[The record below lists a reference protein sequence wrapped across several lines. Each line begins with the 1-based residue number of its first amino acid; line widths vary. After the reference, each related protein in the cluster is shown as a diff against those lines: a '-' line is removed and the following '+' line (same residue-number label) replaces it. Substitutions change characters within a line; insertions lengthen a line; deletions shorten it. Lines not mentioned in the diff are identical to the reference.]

1 MYSLFFR
8 SLYLYSFAYFDA
20 LRFDKKRHTP
30 FSLNRL
36 LFLTILFPPFL
47 ALQIIHQISFV
58 LDDVLFQ
65 DYKSHPCDKLLFIIG
80 IPRSGTTFIHRTIA
94 AASETS
100 TFSTWEAIFAP
111 AICEKKCLRFFH
123 TIDSFIGRPFGRI
136 LNFIIRLFGDDFH
149 NVHSVTLDAPEED
162 YLTLLPI
169 GACLILLFAFPN
181 SPKLKD
187 MIDFKNMAGK
197 EKALILAFYKKNI
210 QRHLYGKNRNTL
222 FISKNAAFCTWLPEL
237 KLLFPQAQ
245 FIVTIRD
252 PETAIPTQLNALKS
266 ARAVFGTDPNGIA
279 TRAII
284 QQSFEKNYTS
294 VFHFLKSTS
303 KMNCALIQQEE
314 LRKDSIGIL
323 TKAINQLAIKLP
335 IESIQVKSSKDNKTV
350 YKKNTSVPQDPI
362 DPSITKIYKCI
373 IELDLSINS

>member
-8 SLYLYSFAYFDA
+8 SLSLYYFAYFDA
-20 LRFDKKRHTP
+20 LKFDKKRHTP
-30 FSLNRL
+30 FNFQRL
-36 LFLTILFPPFL
+36 LFLTVLFPPFL
-47 ALQIIHQISFV
+47 ALQIIHQICFV
-58 LDDVLFQ
+58 LDDVFFP

-94 AASETS
+94 SSSETS

-111 AICEKKCLRFFH
+111 AICEKKCLKFFNRV
-123 TIDSFIGRPFGRI
+123 DNFFGKPFRSI

-149 NVHSVTLDAPEED
+149 NIHSVGLDAPEED

-169 GACLILLFAFPN
+169 GSCLIVLFAFPN
-181 SPKLKD
+181 SPKLKG
-187 MIDFKNMAGK
+187 MIDFKNMADK
-197 EKALILAFYKKNI
+197 EKREILAFYKKNI
-210 QRHLYGKNRNTL
+210 QRHLYGKNHNRL

-237 KLLFPQAQ
+237 KLLFPDAQ
-245 FIVTIRD
+245 FILTIRD

-266 ARAVFGTDPNGIA
+266 ARAVFGSDPNGII

-294 VFHFLKSTS
+294 VFNFLKSTS

-323 TKAINQLAIKLP
+323 TKAINQLAITLP
-335 IESIQVKSSKDNKTV
+335 IESIQVKTPNDNKTIH
-350 YKKNTSVPQDPI
+350 KKNASVPQDPI
-362 DPSITKIYKCI
+362 DPSITKTYKRI
-373 IELDLSINS
+373 IELNL

>member
-1 MYSLFFR
+1 
-8 SLYLYSFAYFDA
+8 
-20 LRFDKKRHTP
+20 
-30 FSLNRL
+30 
-36 LFLTILFPPFL
+36 
-47 ALQIIHQISFV
+47 
-58 LDDVLFQ
+58 
-65 DYKSHPCDKLLFIIG
+65 
-80 IPRSGTTFIHRTIA
+80 
-94 AASETS
+94 
-100 TFSTWEAIFAP
+100 
-111 AICEKKCLRFFH
+111 
-123 TIDSFIGRPFGRI
+123 
-136 LNFIIRLFGDDFH
+136 
-149 NVHSVTLDAPEED
+149 
-162 YLTLLPI
+162 
-169 GACLILLFAFPN
+169 
-181 SPKLKD
+181 
-187 MIDFKNMAGK
+187 MIDFKNMAGE

-237 KLLFPQAQ
+237 KSLFPQAQ

-323 TKAINQLAIKLP
+323 TQAINQLAITLP
-335 IESIQVKSSKDNKTV
+335 IESIQVKSSKENKTV
-350 YKKNTSVPQDPI
+350 YKKNTSVAEDPI
-362 DPSITKIYKCI
+362 NPSITKIYKCI

>member
-8 SLYLYSFAYFDA
+8 SLSLYSFAYFDA

-30 FSLNRL
+30 FSIKRL
-36 LFLTILFPPFL
+36 FFLTVLFPPFL

-58 LDDVLFQ
+58 LDDVFFS

-94 AASETS
+94 ASSETS

-111 AICEKKCLRFFH
+111 AICEKKCLKFFN
-123 TIDSFIGRPFGRI
+123 TIDNIFGKPFRSI
-136 LNFIIRLFGDDFH
+136 LNCIIRLFGDDFH
-149 NVHSVTLDAPEED
+149 NIHSVGLDAPEED

-169 GACLILLFAFPN
+169 GACLIVLFAFPN
-181 SPKLKD
+181 SPKLKG
-187 MIDFKNMAGK
+187 MIDFKNMADK
-197 EKALILAFYKKNI
+197 EKREILVFYKKNI
-210 QRHLYGKNRNTL
+210 QRHLYGKNHNRL

-237 KLLFPQAQ
+237 KLLFPDAQ
-245 FIVTIRD
+245 FILTIRD

-266 ARAVFGTDPNGIA
+266 ARAVFGSDPNGII

-294 VFHFLKSTS
+294 VFNFLKSTS

-323 TKAINQLAIKLP
+323 TKAINQLAITLP
-335 IESIQVKSSKDNKTV
+335 IESIQVKSPKNNKTV
-350 YKKNTSVPQDPI
+350 YEKNTSVPQDPI
-362 DPSITKIYKCI
+362 DPSITKVYKRI
-373 IELDLSINS
+373 IELDLSINQ

>member
-8 SLYLYSFAYFDA
+8 SLSLYYFAYFDA
-20 LRFDKKRHTP
+20 LKFDKKRHTP
-30 FSLNRL
+30 FNFQRL
-36 LFLTILFPPFL
+36 LFLTVLFPPFL
-47 ALQIIHQISFV
+47 ALQIIHQICFV
-58 LDDVLFQ
+58 LDDVFFP

-94 AASETS
+94 SSSETS

-111 AICEKKCLRFFH
+111 AICEKKCLKFFNRV
-123 TIDSFIGRPFGRI
+123 DNFFGKPFRSI

-149 NVHSVTLDAPEED
+149 NIHSVGLDAPEED

-169 GACLILLFAFPN
+169 GACLIVLFAFPN
-181 SPKLKD
+181 SPKLKG
-187 MIDFKNMAGK
+187 MIDFKNMADK
-197 EKALILAFYKKNI
+197 EKREILAFYKKNI
-210 QRHLYGKNRNTL
+210 QRHLYSKNHNRL

-237 KLLFPQAQ
+237 KLLFPDAQ
-245 FIVTIRD
+245 FILTIRD

-266 ARAVFGTDPNGIA
+266 ARAVFGSDPNGII

-294 VFHFLKSTS
+294 VFNFLKSTS

-323 TKAINQLAIKLP
+323 TKAINQLAITLP
-335 IESIQVKSSKDNKTV
+335 IESIQVKTPNDNKTIH
-350 YKKNTSVPQDPI
+350 KKNASVPQDPI
-362 DPSITKIYKCI
+362 DPSITKTYKRI
-373 IELDLSINS
+373 IELNL

>member
-8 SLYLYSFAYFDA
+8 SLSLYYFAYFDA
-20 LRFDKKRHTP
+20 LKFDKKRHTP
-30 FSLNRL
+30 FNFQRL
-36 LFLTILFPPFL
+36 LFLTVLFPPFL
-47 ALQIIHQISFV
+47 ALQIIHQICFV
-58 LDDVLFQ
+58 LDDVFFP

-94 AASETS
+94 SSSETS

-111 AICEKKCLRFFH
+111 AICEKKCLKFFNRV
-123 TIDSFIGRPFGRI
+123 DNFFGKPFRSI

-149 NVHSVTLDAPEED
+149 NIHSVGLDAPEED

-169 GACLILLFAFPN
+169 GACLIVLFAFPN
-181 SPKLKD
+181 SPKLKG
-187 MIDFKNMAGK
+187 MIDFKNMADK
-197 EKALILAFYKKNI
+197 EKREILAFYKKNI
-210 QRHLYGKNRNTL
+210 QRHLYGKNHNRL

-237 KLLFPQAQ
+237 KLLFPDAQ
-245 FIVTIRD
+245 FILTIRD

-266 ARAVFGTDPNGIA
+266 ARAVFGSDPNGII

-294 VFHFLKSTS
+294 VFNFLKSTS

-323 TKAINQLAIKLP
+323 TKAINQLAITLP
-335 IESIQVKSSKDNKTV
+335 IESIQVKTPNDNKTIH
-350 YKKNTSVPQDPI
+350 KKNASVPQDPI
-362 DPSITKIYKCI
+362 DPSITKTYKRI
-373 IELDLSINS
+373 IELNL